1 MKPWHPWIEKR
12 WWKITTITEVID
24 MTAQIPDTIIY
35 KGEKYNRIDVF
46 GQRLAKPQDFG
57 MQPYAM
63 HTACIFGFFS
73 TYKITDDGIYLK
85 EMTLK
90 EERGNYKPI
99 DGVNP
104 VFEIFI
110 GNPATYK
117 NINIRISF
125 TGKMRLAKDFIEKR
139 YEHSTIYQKPSAFKT
154 VIDLKF
160 EDGHLIEAKD
170 RSEEVAEIRR
180 GFKKRYKT
188 KRSWKRFKGDIKD
201 LENLE

>member
-1 MKPWHPWIEKR
+1 M
-12 WWKITTITEVID
+12 TT
-24 MTAQIPDTIIY
+24 QIPDTIIY
-35 KGEKYNRIDVF
+35 KGEKYYRIDF
-46 GQRLAKPQDFG
+46 LGQMLAKPQDFG
-57 MQPYAM
+57 MQPDMM
-63 HTACIFGFFS
+63 HTACILGFFS
-73 TYKITDDGIYLK
+73 TYEITDDGIYLK
-85 EMTLK
+85 EMTLR

-104 VFEIFI
+104 VFGIFI

-125 TGKMRLAKDFIEKR
+125 TGKMRLAKDIIEER
-139 YEHSTIYQKPSAFKT
+139 HNHAAPYQKPSAFKT

-170 RSEEVAEIRR
+170 RSEEVSEIRR
-180 GFKKRYKT
+180 GSKRRYKT
-188 KRSWKRFKGDIKD
+188 KRSWKRFKGDMKD